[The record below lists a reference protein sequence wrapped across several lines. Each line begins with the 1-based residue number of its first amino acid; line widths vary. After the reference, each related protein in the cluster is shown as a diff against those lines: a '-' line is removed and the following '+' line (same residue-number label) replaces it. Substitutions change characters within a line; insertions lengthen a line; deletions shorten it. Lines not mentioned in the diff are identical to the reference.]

1 MKRIYKI
8 IFAVVA
14 VCIAVFASCVY
25 LDSIDVKQPQGDG
38 TMAAKINAG
47 EIATFVMNGHIE
59 VAGDQVQYDDRLIF
73 AILVP
78 KAWKLL
84 ENNPQVTYR
93 TTVLETWET
102 VSTMSPIPDTQSPKN
117 MQGYTWPDALM
128 ERFGVGTNVLNDMEW
143 VAFKSDKGYH
153 LNNGDKPYFEVTV
166 KGYVGMQNLRARLG
180 FFINRDDDG
189 LSQDDRYFKAS
200 FSDPFT
206 VENGTGTYI
215 DFCTY
220 HYNAVEPLESNQND
234 FITFSFIG
242 SAHINDLSATGEV
255 YFNAVAHTDAG
266 NTYEVMARDA
276 STLMKRENSY
286 SSTYKKT
293 IWPAG
298 YFGIPEGETI
308 TKIEYQFVN
317 ADGTIVINKTAD
329 DIAGDEPEIIENQM
343 FGFETTNE

>member
-1 MKRIYKI
+1 M
-8 IFAVVA
+8 A

-166 KGYVGMQNLRARLG
+166 KCYVGMQNLRARLG

-298 YFGIPEGETI
+298 YFGVPEGETI

>member
-93 TTVLETWET
+93 PTVLETWET

-166 KGYVGMQNLRARLG
+166 KCYVGMQNLRARLG

-298 YFGIPEGETI
+298 YFGVPEGETI

>member
-47 EIATFVMNGHIE
+47 EIATCVMNGHIE

-166 KGYVGMQNLRARLG
+166 KCYVGMQNLRARLG

>member
-8 IFAVVA
+8 IIAVVA

-38 TMAAKINAG
+38 SMAAKIDAG
-47 EIATFVMNGHIE
+47 QIATFVMNGHIE

-166 KGYVGMQNLRARLG
+166 KCYVGMQNLRARLG

-242 SAHINDLSATGEV
+242 SAHLNDLSATGEV

-298 YFGIPEGETI
+298 YFGVPEGETI

>member
-8 IFAVVA
+8 IIAVVA
-14 VCIAVFASCVY
+14 VCIAVFASCIY

-143 VAFKSDKGYH
+143 VAFKSDKVYP
-153 LNNGDKPYFEVTV
+153 LNNGEKPYFEVTV
-166 KGYVGMQNLRARLG
+166 KCYVGMQNLRARLG

-298 YFGIPEGETI
+298 YFGVPEGETI

>member
-14 VCIAVFASCVY
+14 VCIAVFASCIY

-166 KGYVGMQNLRARLG
+166 KCYVGMQNLRARLG

>member
-117 MQGYTWPDALM
+117 MKGYTWTDALM

-166 KGYVGMQNLRARLG
+166 KCYVGMQNLRARLG

>member
-166 KGYVGMQNLRARLG
+166 KCYVGMQNLRARLG

-242 SAHINDLSATGEV
+242 SAHMNDLSATGEV

>member
-166 KGYVGMQNLRARLG
+166 KCYVGMQNLRARLG

-234 FITFSFIG
+234 FIAFSFIG

>member
-14 VCIAVFASCVY
+14 VCIAVFASCIY

-166 KGYVGMQNLRARLG
+166 KCYVGMQNLRARLG

-242 SAHINDLSATGEV
+242 SAHLNDLSATGEV

>member
-8 IFAVVA
+8 IIAVVA
-14 VCIAVFASCVY
+14 VCIAVFASCIY

-59 VAGDQVQYDDRLIF
+59 VAGDQSQYDDRLIF

-166 KGYVGMQNLRARLG
+166 KCYVGMQNLRARLG

-298 YFGIPEGETI
+298 YFGVPEGETI

>member
-166 KGYVGMQNLRARLG
+166 KCYVGMQNLRARLG

-298 YFGIPEGETI
+298 YFGVPEGETI

>member
-38 TMAAKINAG
+38 SMAAKINAG

-166 KGYVGMQNLRARLG
+166 KCYVGMQNLRARLG

-242 SAHINDLSATGEV
+242 SAHTNDLSATGEV

-298 YFGIPEGETI
+298 FFGIPEGETI

>member
-25 LDSIDVKQPQGDG
+25 LDSIDVKQPQDDG

-59 VAGDQVQYDDRLIF
+59 VAGDQVQYDDRLVF

-166 KGYVGMQNLRARLG
+166 KCYVGMQNLRARLG

-298 YFGIPEGETI
+298 YFGVPEGETI

>member
-8 IFAVVA
+8 IIAVVA
-14 VCIAVFASCVY
+14 VGIAVFASCVY

-166 KGYVGMQNLRARLG
+166 KCYVGMQNLRARLG

-242 SAHINDLSATGEV
+242 SAHLNDLSATGEV

>member
-14 VCIAVFASCVY
+14 VCIAVFASCIY

-38 TMAAKINAG
+38 TMAAKIDAG
-47 EIATFVMNGHIE
+47 QIATFVMNGHIE

-166 KGYVGMQNLRARLG
+166 KCYVGMQNLRARLG

-242 SAHINDLSATGEV
+242 SAHLNDLSATGEV

>member
-143 VAFKSDKGYH
+143 VAFKSDKGYL
-153 LNNGDKPYFEVTV
+153 LNNGEKPYFEVTV
-166 KGYVGMQNLRARLG
+166 KCYVGMQNLRARLG

>member
-14 VCIAVFASCVY
+14 VCIAVFASCIY

-59 VAGDQVQYDDRLIF
+59 VAGDQSQYDDRLIF

-166 KGYVGMQNLRARLG
+166 KCYVGMQHLSARLG

-242 SAHINDLSATGEV
+242 SAHLNDLSATGEV

-298 YFGIPEGETI
+298 YFGVPEGETI

>member
-8 IFAVVA
+8 IIAVVA

-166 KGYVGMQNLRARLG
+166 KCYVGMQNLRARLG

-298 YFGIPEGETI
+298 YFGVPEGETI

>member
-8 IFAVVA
+8 IIAVVA

-166 KGYVGMQNLRARLG
+166 KCYVGMQNLRARLG

>member
-166 KGYVGMQNLRARLG
+166 KCYVGMQNLRARLG

>member
-166 KGYVGMQNLRARLG
+166 KCYVGMQNLRARLG

-242 SAHINDLSATGEV
+242 SAHLNDLSATGEV

>member
-59 VAGDQVQYDDRLIF
+59 VAGDQVQYDDRLVF

-166 KGYVGMQNLRARLG
+166 KCYVGMQNLRARLG

-298 YFGIPEGETI
+298 YFGVPEGETI

>member
-14 VCIAVFASCVY
+14 VCIAVFASCIY

-166 KGYVGMQNLRARLG
+166 KCYVGMQNLRARLG

-298 YFGIPEGETI
+298 YFGVPEGETI

>member
-8 IFAVVA
+8 IIAVVA
-14 VCIAVFASCVY
+14 VCIAVFASCIY

-153 LNNGDKPYFEVTV
+153 LNNGEKPYFEVTV
-166 KGYVGMQNLRARLG
+166 KCYVGMQNLRARLG

-298 YFGIPEGETI
+298 YFGVPEGETI

>member
-8 IFAVVA
+8 IIAVVA

-166 KGYVGMQNLRARLG
+166 KCYVGMQNLRARLG

-242 SAHINDLSATGEV
+242 SAHLNDLSATGEV

>member
-59 VAGDQVQYDDRLIF
+59 VAGDQVQYDDRLVF

-166 KGYVGMQNLRARLG
+166 KCYVGMQNLRARLG

-242 SAHINDLSATGEV
+242 SAHMNDLSATGEV

-298 YFGIPEGETI
+298 YFGVPEGETI

>member
-166 KGYVGMQNLRARLG
+166 KCYVGMQNLRARLG

-200 FSDPFT
+200 FSDPFS

>member
-8 IFAVVA
+8 IIAVVA
-14 VCIAVFASCVY
+14 VCIAVFASCIY

-166 KGYVGMQNLRARLG
+166 KCYVGMQNLRARLG

-242 SAHINDLSATGEV
+242 SAHMNDLSATGEV

-298 YFGIPEGETI
+298 YFGVPEGETI

>member
-14 VCIAVFASCVY
+14 VCIAVSASCVY

-166 KGYVGMQNLRARLG
+166 KCYVGMQNLRARLG

>member
-8 IFAVVA
+8 IIAVVA

-166 KGYVGMQNLRARLG
+166 KCYVGMQNLRARLG

-242 SAHINDLSATGEV
+242 SAHMNDLSATGEV

>member
-8 IFAVVA
+8 IIAVVA

-38 TMAAKINAG
+38 SMAAKINAG

-166 KGYVGMQNLRARLG
+166 KCYVGMQNLRARLG

-242 SAHINDLSATGEV
+242 SAHLNDLSATGEV

>member
-166 KGYVGMQNLRARLG
+166 KCYVGMQNLRARLG

-242 SAHINDLSATGEV
+242 SAHLNDLSATGEV

-317 ADGTIVINKTAD
+317 ADGTIVINKRAD
-329 DIAGDEPEIIENQM
+329 DIACDEPEIIENQM

>member
-8 IFAVVA
+8 IIAVVA

-166 KGYVGMQNLRARLG
+166 KCYVGMQNLRARLG

-242 SAHINDLSATGEV
+242 SAHLNDLSATGEV

-298 YFGIPEGETI
+298 YFGVPEGETI

>member
-166 KGYVGMQNLRARLG
+166 KCYVGMQNLRARLG

-242 SAHINDLSATGEV
+242 SAHMNDLSATGEV

-298 YFGIPEGETI
+298 YFGVPEGETI

>member
-1 MKRIYKI
+1 
-8 IFAVVA
+8 
-14 VCIAVFASCVY
+14 
-25 LDSIDVKQPQGDG
+25 
-38 TMAAKINAG
+38 
-47 EIATFVMNGHIE
+47 
-59 VAGDQVQYDDRLIF
+59 
-73 AILVP
+73 
-78 KAWKLL
+78 
-84 ENNPQVTYR
+84 
-93 TTVLETWET
+93 
-102 VSTMSPIPDTQSPKN
+102 

-166 KGYVGMQNLRARLG
+166 KCYVGMQNLRARLG

-242 SAHINDLSATGEV
+242 SAHLNDLSATGEV

-298 YFGIPEGETI
+298 YFGVPEGETI

>member
-38 TMAAKINAG
+38 SMAAKIDAG
-47 EIATFVMNGHIE
+47 QIATFVMNGHIE

-166 KGYVGMQNLRARLG
+166 KCYVGMQNLRARLG

-298 YFGIPEGETI
+298 FFGIPESETI

>member
-14 VCIAVFASCVY
+14 VCIAVFASCIY

-166 KGYVGMQNLRARLG
+166 KCYVGMQNLRARLG

-242 SAHINDLSATGEV
+242 SAHLNDLSATGEV

-298 YFGIPEGETI
+298 YFGVPEGETI

>member
-1 MKRIYKI
+1 
-8 IFAVVA
+8 
-14 VCIAVFASCVY
+14 
-25 LDSIDVKQPQGDG
+25 
-38 TMAAKINAG
+38 
-47 EIATFVMNGHIE
+47 
-59 VAGDQVQYDDRLIF
+59 
-73 AILVP
+73 
-78 KAWKLL
+78 
-84 ENNPQVTYR
+84 
-93 TTVLETWET
+93 
-102 VSTMSPIPDTQSPKN
+102 

-166 KGYVGMQNLRARLG
+166 KCYVGMQNLRARLG

-242 SAHINDLSATGEV
+242 SAHMNDLSATGEV

-298 YFGIPEGETI
+298 YFGVPEGETI